1 MTASRHAARW
11 LQREVVAPAAALL
24 VGLFVL
30 AGCAG
35 LPATDPLPSW
45 NEGATKAAIVQ
56 LVTETTRANGPSY
69 VPPAER
75 IATFDNDGTLWTEH
89 PMYVE
94 VLFTLDR
101 IRAMAAQNPTWRS
114 EQPFKAVIENDRDT
128 MAGFGAADFFK
139 LIAATHAG
147 QTSEEFRKSAAD
159 WLAVAKHPRFG
170 HLYTELT
177 YQPMLEVLA
186 YLRANGY
193 KTFIVSGG
201 TLEFIRSFADKAYGI
216 PPEQVVGTSFDAK
229 YAFENNVALTR
240 AEPKLL
246 LLDDGPGKAVGIDH
260 YIGRVPIAAFGNS
273 DGDIAMLQ
281 TTTNSPASKQRM
293 RFAAFVWHTDAAREY
308 AYDRDTHV
316 GRLDQGL
323 ELAPRL
329 GWRLIDMKKDWKVI
343 FPYELAR

>member
-1 MTASRHAARW
+1 MSRNHARAWSARSFAATCITW
-11 LQREVVAPAAALL
+11 IAAAVL
-24 VGLFVL
+24 V
-30 AGCAG
+30 AGCASV
-35 LPATDPLPSW
+35 PATDPLPSW
-45 NEGATKAAIVQ
+45 NEGAAKSAIVK
-56 LVTETTRANGPSY
+56 LVTDTTRGGSPDF

-75 IATFDNDGTLWTEH
+75 IAAFDNDGTLWTEH

-94 VLFTLDR
+94 VQFTVDR
-101 IRAMAAQNPTWRS
+101 IKAMAASNPAWRT
-114 EQPFKAVIENDRDT
+114 QPPFKAVIEGDRET
-128 MAGFGAADFFK
+128 MAKFTEADFFT

-147 QTSEEFRKSAAD
+147 LTSAEFRKAAAD
-159 WLAVAKHPRFG
+159 WLAVAKNARFNRL
-170 HLYTELT
+170 HTELV

-186 YLRANGY
+186 YFRANGY

-201 TLEFIRSFADKAYGI
+201 TQDFIRAFAEKTYGV

-229 YAFENNVALTR
+229 YAFDANVALTR
-240 AEPKLL
+240 AEPKLM

-281 TTTNSPASKQRM
+281 TTTNSPQSKARP
-293 RFAAFVWHTDAAREY
+293 RLGAFVWHTDAVREY

-323 ELAPRL
+323 TLAPQL
-329 GWRLIDMKKDWKVI
+329 GWYLIDMKKDWKVI
-343 FPYELAR
+343 YPYELKP